1 MNLYNFDLYIHSNRK
16 NKIPALTSYWSFKK
30 HNNGLE
36 IYIENLENLPL
47 LMECNGKN
55 FIRGGRNCM
64 LNTNSSQSF
73 FFVRFICCE
82 LAKKKNSKKWI
93 LIIDPDIFCLKSIE
107 KLNEYIIEAEDKDK
121 HIICNKNLSSFM
133 LINTDKINWC
143 EKTIIHN
150 IFNLKENVDN
160 YMQLKRYNNVIFNI
174 PEEFNSYDKLNSKT
188 ICLHTSNTSSQP
200 WKTGIK
206 YFPSDLHN
214 RIPNK
219 DEKKDLTFEKH
230 KSEEIEKKT
239 IGIFKEAFHNKYFNS
254 EDLKEEIHRENIRPD
269 IFKIFA
275 NF

>member
-1 MNLYNFDLYIHSNRK
+1 M
-16 NKIPALTSYWSFKK
+16 
-30 HNNGLE
+30 
-36 IYIENLENLPL
+36 
-47 LMECNGKN
+47 C
-55 FIRGGRNCM
+55 IRD
-64 LNTNSSQSF
+64 S
-73 FFVRFICCE
+73 
-82 LAKKKNSKKWI
+82 
-93 LIIDPDIFCLKSIE
+93 
-107 KLNEYIIEAEDKDK
+107 
-121 HIICNKNLSSFM
+121 
-133 LINTDKINWC
+133 
-143 EKTIIHN
+143 
-150 IFNLKENVDN
+150 
-160 YMQLKRYNNVIFNI
+160 
-174 PEEFNSYDKLNSKT
+174 SKT